1 MMTFKRVLPSG
12 VTELVDYIGGG
23 VTSRPCC
30 IGGKDYDYYKVESDI
45 PSGVI
50 TESEAIDTYYCN
62 SITPK
67 QKKQRMEIAAVAFI
81 GGVIYFTRNTK
92 YSKVALYGGLFS
104 LFGIFFLTPRLSEKA
119 ELSRDMNDD
128 CSTKKIIEQGGEEV
142 ETFVVSPSIIID

>member
-23 VTSRPCC
+23 ITSRPCC
-30 IGGKDYDYYKVESDI
+30 IGGKDYDYYKVDKDI
-45 PSGVI
+45 AYGV
-50 TESEAIDTYYCN
+50 AAPIDTYYCN

-67 QKKQRMEIAAVAFI
+67 QERQRREIAAVAFI
-81 GGVIYFTRNTK
+81 GGAIYFTRNSK

-104 LFGIFFLTPRLSEKA
+104 LFGIFYFIPRFTEKG

-128 CSTKKIIEQGGEEV
+128 CKTKKIIEQGGQEV
-142 ETFVVSPSIIID
+142 ETFVVTPLIIN